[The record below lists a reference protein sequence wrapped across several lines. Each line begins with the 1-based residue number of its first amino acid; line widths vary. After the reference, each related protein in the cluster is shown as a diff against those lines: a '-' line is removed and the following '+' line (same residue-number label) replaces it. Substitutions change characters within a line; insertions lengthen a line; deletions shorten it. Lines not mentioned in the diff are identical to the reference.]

1 MDGSYF
7 PTMTS
12 PRDVLASVKQPNRTK
27 TAEEFE
33 SVYLAQMLKPMFDT
47 VEVDSEFGGG
57 HAEETWRSVQV
68 DEMAKQIARSGGIG
82 LADVISKEMLRLQE
96 VADGQR

>member
-12 PRDVLASVKQPNRTK
+12 ASDVLASVKQPSRSK

-47 VEVDSEFGGG
+47 IEIDSEFGGG

-68 DEMAKQIARSGGIG
+68 EEMAKQIARNGGIG
-82 LADVISKEMLRLQE
+82 LADSLAKEMLRLQE
-96 VADGQR
+96 ITDGQR